1 MELDHLAVLVRDY
14 SASKPFYEE
23 VLAPLGLV
31 TLLDWPD
38 AHRAYFGEP
47 GKPSSLWVIESEPA
61 GGLEI
66 ALSAGDAGA
75 VHAFYGTA
83 IAAGARSEWEPGV
96 RSECGPDHYAARVF
110 DFDGNSLEVVF
121 RGETAH
127 DALRS
132 AAA

>member
-1 MELDHLAVLVRDY
+1 MEHDHLTVFVRDY
-14 SASKPFYEE
+14 SASKFFYEE

-38 AHRAYFGEP
+38 KRRAYFGRP
-47 GKPSSLWVIESEPA
+47 GEPSSLWLVESELA

-83 IAAGARSEWEPGV
+83 IAAGARSDCEAGV
-96 RSECGPDHYAARVF
+96 RSEQSRECYSARVL
-110 DFDGNSLEVVF
+110 DFDGNALEVVF
-121 RGETAH
+121 RGETA
-127 DALRS
+127 ALQAP